1 MKKRYT
7 ALLLTSTSQL
17 IELGLRMSSLSF
29 WSRGVLASQV
39 SVVILMI
46 NGSIVVY
53 FSTLFLV

>member
-7 ALLLTSTSQL
+7 ALLPTSTSQL

-53 FSTLFLV
+53 FTTFLHV

>member
-7 ALLLTSTSQL
+7 ALLPTSTSQL

-46 NGSIVVY
+46 NGSMVVY
-53 FSTLFLV
+53 FTTFLLV

>member
-7 ALLLTSTSQL
+7 ALLPTSTSRL

-46 NGSIVVY
+46 NGSIAVY
-53 FSTLFLV
+53 FSTLFLT

>member
-1 MKKRYT
+1 MKKMYT
-7 ALLLTSTSQL
+7 ALLPTSTSQL

-53 FSTLFLV
+53 FSTFLLV

>member
-1 MKKRYT
+1 MKKMYT
-7 ALLLTSTSQL
+7 ALLPTSTSQL

-46 NGSIVVY
+46 NGSMVVY
-53 FSTLFLV
+53 FTTFLLV

>member
-7 ALLLTSTSQL
+7 ALLPTSTSQL
-17 IELGLRMSSLSF
+17 IELDLRMSSLSF

-53 FSTLFLV
+53 FSTFLLV